1 MPILEVQNLSKSYR
15 QADGET
21 TAAIGNISCRVET
34 GEFVSFVGPSGCGK
48 TTLLMTIAGL
58 LAPSAG
64 CVVVNGKDVSGP
76 PSDLVLLFQE
86 YNKSLFAWRTVLGN
100 VRFGLE
106 ARGDHSSHA
115 VGKARSL
122 IDLVGLKGFENHFPW
137 ELSGGMQQ
145 RVAIA
150 RALAYEPKVLLMDE
164 PFGSLDALTRLEL
177 EDALLGLWV
186 ELKTTIVFITHDI
199 EEAIYLSDRIWVL
212 SRRPSEII
220 DEIPIDFSRP
230 RNQLSR
236 APKHA
241 SWKCETRSI
250 AKSAIRLQSER
261 SIRLQLAGLVE
272 FCFSAAALGAWRAH
286 RAGLSAL
293 PAADHSGDWC
303 ARSIVSHRRG

>member
-1 MPILEVQNLSKSYR
+1 MPILEVLSLSKSYR
-15 QADGET
+15 QAGGET
-21 TAAIGNISCRVET
+21 TAAIGNVSCRVEP

-58 LAPSAG
+58 LAPSG
-64 CVVVNGKDVSGP
+64 GRVVVNGKDVSGP

-106 ARGDHSSHA
+106 ARGYRSSNA
-115 VGKARSL
+115 VSKARSL
-122 IDLVGLKGFENHFPW
+122 IDLVGLTGFENHFPW

-177 EDALLGLWV
+177 EDALLRLWA

-220 DEIPIDFSRP
+220 EEMPIDFSRP
-230 RNQLSR
+230 RNQLSTR
-236 APKHA
+236 AEARFMELRNKIYRQISNP
-241 SWKCETRSI
+241 
-250 AKSAIRLQSER
+250 
-261 SIRLQLAGLVE
+261 AGK
-272 FCFSAAALGAWRAH
+272 
-286 RAGLSAL
+286 
-293 PAADHSGDWC
+293 
-303 ARSIVSHRRG
+303 